1 MKLKKHKKI
10 LILFA
15 FVVAFYAI
23 VSGTFSIYREKKG
36 DKIDLSILDASGTV
50 TVNFKANGG
59 VIDSEDETK
68 TVQSGTTIGQL
79 PEATRDDYNFDGWYT
94 EPTGGEKI
102 DENTVVTGTTVDYYA
117 HWLKIVCKKAVTGT
131 LHSETCAQGGAC
143 SGSGGGYHAN
153 DTIYYGTI
161 PYCWRCL

>member
-15 FVVAFYAI
+15 FIVAFYAI

-68 TVQSGTTIGQL
+68 TV
-79 PEATRDDYNFDGWYT
+79 
-94 EPTGGEKI
+94 
-102 DENTVVTGTTVDYYA
+102 
-117 HWLKIVCKKAVTGT
+117 
-131 LHSETCAQGGAC
+131 
-143 SGSGGGYHAN
+143 
-153 DTIYYGTI
+153 
-161 PYCWRCL
+161 